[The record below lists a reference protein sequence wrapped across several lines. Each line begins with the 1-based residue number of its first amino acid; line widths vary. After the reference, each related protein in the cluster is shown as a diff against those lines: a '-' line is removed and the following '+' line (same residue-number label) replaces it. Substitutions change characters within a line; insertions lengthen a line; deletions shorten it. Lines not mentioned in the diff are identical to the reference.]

1 MHRPLLMKVLPER
14 FRVST
19 LHRFYRP
26 ADPRWRHLFAE
37 AELRAAPGIK
47 VELLATDFMHAE
59 IAFTGAY
66 ERELTRRL
74 ATLAERGSVLVDVGA
89 NIGYFSLIWAARN
102 PSNRVFAFEAAPR
115 PAELL
120 KRNVARNGLAERII
134 VHSMALGAE
143 AGLMHFDP
151 GPETLTG
158 WGGLSLSADA
168 NTIEVQVQRL
178 DETLPGATIDMLKI
192 DVEGADTW
200 VLFGAERLLVE
211 KRIKHIA
218 YEQNHPRMQQ
228 LGIDE
233 DAATEFLKRLGYR
246 AEPVAGRNGDVVDW
260 LATPS

>member
-1 MHRPLLMKVLPER
+1 MCRPFLMRILPER
-14 FRVST
+14 FRVSA

-26 ADPRWRHLFAE
+26 DDPRWRHLFAE
-37 AELRAAPGIK
+37 AELRSAPGIK
-47 VELLATDFMHAE
+47 VVLLATDFMHAE

-74 ATLAERGSVLVDVGA
+74 VALAERGGVLVDVGA

-120 KRNVARNGLAERII
+120 KRNVARNGLADRVI
-134 VHSMALGAE
+134 VHSMALDAE
-143 AGLMHFDP
+143 TSVMHFDP
-151 GPETLTG
+151 GPEALTG

-168 NTIEVQVQRL
+168 NTIEVQVQTL
-178 DETLPGATIDMLKI
+178 DETLPGAAIDLLKI

-200 VLFGAERLLVE
+200 VLFGAERLLAE
-211 KRIKHIA
+211 KRIKQIA

-233 DAATEFLKRLGYR
+233 AAAAEYLKRLGYR
-246 AEPVAGRNGDVVDW
+246 AEPLAGRDENVVNW
-260 LATPS
+260 LATPA